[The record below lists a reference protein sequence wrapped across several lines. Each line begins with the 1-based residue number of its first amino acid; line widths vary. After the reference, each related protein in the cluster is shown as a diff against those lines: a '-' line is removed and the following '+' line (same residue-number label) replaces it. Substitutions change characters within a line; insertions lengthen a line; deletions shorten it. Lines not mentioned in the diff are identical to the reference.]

1 MSRFDL
7 MRPVRAVGALAVLA
21 AVIVGPAHAD
31 SAAKLREA
39 LDITEV
45 RKSMESYPEDLS
57 ASLTEVPDADLGDVR
72 REDLEALAERH
83 FNGDAL
89 TEDIFQRM
97 LGKVADAHLD
107 EVIAFYRSD
116 VGQRMVR
123 LEVASA
129 APGEAER
136 IQMEGPELYRR
147 AAEDDPDRVEFYD
160 RIAESI
166 GLEDL
171 MTAMTMNMS
180 YAMISGMAGSAA
192 LPQALTDEQ
201 IIAIVNAQADQMRE
215 YVRDFVR
222 GMFAYTYRDASKRDL
237 AAYAEYAETEA
248 GRAFNE
254 AMVAAIQ
261 GALVD
266 RMRAFG
272 HELMVLRGVRRS

>member
-1 MSRFDL
+1 MSRFNRL
-7 MRPVRAVGALAVLA
+7 RPVGVISALAALLA
-21 AVIVGPAHAD
+21 VHAGPAHAD

-39 LDITEV
+39 LQVTEV
-45 RKSMESYPEDLS
+45 RKSMDSYPEDLS
-57 ASLTEVPDADLGDVR
+57 SSLAEVPDADLGDIR
-72 REDLEALAERH
+72 RKDLDALAERH

-89 TEDIFQRM
+89 TEDIFNRM
-97 LGKVADAHLD
+97 LGKVSEAHLD

-129 APGEAER
+129 APGEAKR
-136 IQMEGPELYRR
+136 IQTEGPELYQR
-147 AAEDDPDRVEFYD
+147 AAENDPERVEFYD

-166 GLEDL
+166 RLEDL

-180 YAMISGMAGSAA
+180 YAMISGMAGSDA

-201 IIAIVNAQADQMRE
+201 IIAIVNAQSGEMRE
-215 YVRDFVR
+215 YVRAFVH
-222 GMFAYTYRDASKRDL
+222 GMFAYTYRDASKEDL
-237 AAYAEYAETEA
+237 AAYAGYAETEA
-248 GRAFNE
+248 GRAFNG